1 MSFKCRCGRE
11 YKFVLVQEENSEPL
25 PKKIAKEAN
34 EVPAPMA
41 PEPTMPDRVVNWN
54 PDMLEW
60 EERKGKKGVYWQH
73 PMEGYDPNYDSDDY
87 KGLRDTLRNV
97 KSTGK
102 NYMFHKATNDIFWLF
117 DDNKTIGRK
126 KGKSYNKR

>member
-1 MSFKCRCGRE
+1 MSFKCKCGRE
-11 YKFVLVQEENSEPL
+11 YKLVLVQEDDTEPRATKIGEDSGEAL
-25 PKKIAKEAN
+25 APTRPK
-34 EVPAPMA
+34 
-41 PEPTMPDRVVNWN
+41 PTGPSLVVNWD

-73 PMEGYDPNYDSDDY
+73 PVEGYAPSYDSDDY
-87 KGLRDTLRNV
+87 IGLRDTLRHV

-102 NYMFHKATNDIFWLF
+102 NYMFHKATNDVFWLF

-126 KGKSYNKR
+126 KGKPYNKR